1 MKKISS
7 WVVPAI
13 MILAMCG
20 IVLAQGAAPAAPTPA
35 AEPIWQKILL
45 GALGGLIAAL
55 IGWGKNR
62 DAKTNTQ
69 EPFSWKYFGLT
80 LAVGII
86 IGAIAGAMGKTIPDF
101 FSKYESLPVWGFAM
115 MGVEAL
121 MKVIFRQSVGVAKF
135 LGIVKAG
142 AENPPDQKPPQP

>member
-1 MKKISS
+1 MKKLSS

-13 MILAMCG
+13 MVLAMCG
-20 IVLAQGAAPAAPTPA
+20 VVLAQAAPAAATEA
-35 AEPIWQKILL
+35 AEPIWKKILM
-45 GALGGLIAAL
+45 GGLGGLIAAL

-69 EPFSWKYFGLT
+69 EPFSWKYFGIT
-80 LAVGII
+80 LAVGVI
-86 IGAIAGAMGKTIPDF
+86 IGAIAGALGKSIPEF

-121 MKVIFRQSVGVAKF
+121 LKVVLRQSVGVAKF

-142 AENPPDQKPPQP
+142 AENPSAPEPPKP